1 MRDNAA
7 NYGIQQSGGQ
17 STVGNQAVGPGAKA
31 VSGDIQ
37 LTTGT
42 GDTEGRAERLLARLE
57 ELLDHH
63 DAELPGTTKAT
74 AEILREEL
82 TRPEPD
88 RGVLGRLLERLTTL
102 VKPIPPLV
110 TTVTELAKAING
122 AIN

>member
-1 MRDNAA
+1 MREDSP

-31 VSGDIQ
+31 VSGDIHF
-37 LTTGT
+37 TVGFD
-42 GDTEGRAERLLARLE
+42 DTDGRAARLLEQLE
-57 ELLDHH
+57 DLLERHGT
-63 DAELPGTTKAT
+63 ELPGTTKAT

-82 TRPEPD
+82 SRPEPD

-110 TTVTELAKAING
+110 TTVTELTRAING
-122 AIN
+122 ALS